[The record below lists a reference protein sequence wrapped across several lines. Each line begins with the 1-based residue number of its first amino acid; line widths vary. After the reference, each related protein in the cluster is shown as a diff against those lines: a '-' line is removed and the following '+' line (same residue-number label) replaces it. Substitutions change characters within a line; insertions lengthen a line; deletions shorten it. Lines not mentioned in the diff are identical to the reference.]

1 MLKRIL
7 KVPEQSFFL
16 LGPRGSGKSTWL
28 RSMFPDA
35 HVFDLLSEE
44 TYQRL
49 LSNPGQF
56 ADELRAISTDRWV
69 IVDEVQRL
77 PDLLNEVHRF
87 MEEKGVN
94 FVLCG
99 SSVRKLR
106 RAGVNLL
113 AGRALRRSMH
123 PFVPEE
129 IGEQFDL
136 EKIMRYGSLPMVWD
150 STAKQETLSAYAQL
164 YLKGNYSA

>member
-1 MLKRIL
+1 
-7 KVPEQSFFL
+7 
-16 LGPRGSGKSTWL
+16 
-28 RSMFPDA
+28 MFPGA
-35 HVFDLLSEE
+35 HVIDLLSEE
-44 TYQRL
+44 TNHRL

-56 ADELRAISTDRWV
+56 GDELRPISNGRWV

-77 PDLLNEVHRF
+77 PHLLNEVHRL
-87 MEEKGVN
+87 MEEKRLN

-99 SSVRKLR
+99 SSARKLK

-129 IGEQFDL
+129 LGEQFDL
-136 EKIMRYGSLPMVWD
+136 EEVMRYGSLPVVRD
-150 STAKQETLSAYAQL
+150 SKAKPETLSAACL
-164 YLKGNYSA
+164 